1 MRRTVEVRA
10 PTPNAA
16 ARAGFA
22 WMKENHLLPEH
33 FGPMVKV
40 EMLSSTMIAL
50 PSQLRRASPAK
61 PRLRECRDAVLRSPG
76 AARLATSP
84 NQAQRHQEAPYA
96 RGETARPRC
105 MTVLL
110 G

>member
-40 EMLSSTMIAL
+40 EMLKQHNDRIAL
-50 PSQLRRASPAK
+50 S
-61 PRLRECRDAVLRSPG
+61 V
-76 AARLATSP
+76 ATSEP
-84 NQAQRHQEAPYA
+84 SKTEAA
-96 RGETARPRC
+96 
-105 MTVLL
+105 
-110 G
+110 